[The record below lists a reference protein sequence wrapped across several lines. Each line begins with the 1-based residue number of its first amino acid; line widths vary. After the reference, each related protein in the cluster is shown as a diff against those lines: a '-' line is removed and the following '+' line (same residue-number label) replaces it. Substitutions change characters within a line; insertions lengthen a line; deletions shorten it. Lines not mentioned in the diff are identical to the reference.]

1 MNNDIFIMIPCH
13 VEENFS
19 TITELKV
26 NTCEYSEKYLKT
38 LNIITKSEIVDR
50 FSKSFQRYFLGEQV
64 LEVLSDEC
72 DDDFEDK
79 PTIEE
84 VNIRLFLSGCEKNRL
99 AVLTVVINDYK
110 GNPTTI
116 LDQVTRE
123 EIAIKG
129 KKRLEIGEFVFNNF
143 NLIKNG
149 EAKVCLI
156 QNEKSSDEE
165 ILYYMAQETSASD
178 LTDLSNTKIISDS
191 YYKLARDNVAVYDF
205 SDIYVS
211 TSVIYQ
217 VIYELDFETK
227 LYYEGLLIFI
237 VELLVMQL
245 SAVYRTNNKVQKA
258 LEENQSISVKDYEIF
273 SNEFANTLS
282 IWQINIYRYNGA
294 QTVANTI
301 AERFEIDK
309 VRENYKQNDE
319 LLQNI
324 INTRNVKN
332 AMKESNILFYV
343 AILLFIKDFYLI
355 VKSIVLFL
363 LGNQDFEFSDFF
375 ALPTS
380 IVTLL
385 FVLLIYHGRFKT
397 LGKKR

>member
-26 NTCEYSEKYLKT
+26 NACEYSEKYLKT
-38 LNIITKSEIVDR
+38 LNKITKSEIVDR